1 MVFVFLEPT
10 RRTQQLP
17 ACYHGVEQ
25 AFCSDK
31 DIVCLDNNEWSPTQ
45 TLGIKGVSPEIVTS
59 KLLWQELKDELERVR
74 KGFPWWSSG

>member
-1 MVFVFLEPT
+1 MVSVFLELM

-17 ACYHGVEQ
+17 ACYHGVGQ

-31 DIVCLDNNEWSPTQ
+31 DIVCLDNNEWRPTQ

-59 KLLWQELKDELERVR
+59 ELLWQELKDEFERVR
-74 KGFPWWSSG
+74 EEFLWWSSG